1 MILIM
6 HKYIEQAKK
15 LEQIFQVNNNIK
27 CVNTY
32 TDLFK
37 AIKNNVKELKAVLF
51 SISSTKT
58 NVCKIIDKI
67 NSQLDRKIPIFLIT
81 NKYLDRNDQQIFE
94 AFYRGIVYEIE
105 ETSPAYLLRAKLKN
119 IMGIYSENE
128 ILKNSMENLK
138 EEKLIKL
145 LEVASFSNTKDKE
158 RNPKIKNIGKITET
172 ILKGLNKRKLCKYSA
187 HEIRLISLASQLYDI
202 GKSFVDDK
210 TGNEYTIEGAK
221 ILKKYLTD
229 KEISEY
235 AYNIA
240 LLHRE
245 RIDGK
250 GKPYGLLGENIPIYS
265 QVVGLADIYNNLSD
279 YSHEEIIEKIK
290 SKEYGEFSKDIIEI
304 LEKEGKNLLKVNYKN
319 CI

>member
-6 HKYIEQAKK
+6 HKYMEQAKK
-15 LEQIFQVNNNIK
+15 LEQVFQVNSDTK

-37 AIKNNVKELKAVLF
+37 AIKNNAKELKAVLF

-67 NSQLDRKIPIFLIT
+67 HSQINRKIPIFLIT
-81 NKYLDRNDQQIFE
+81 NRYLDVNEKQVFE
-94 AFYRGIVYEIE
+94 AFYKGIVDEIE
-105 ETSPAYLLRAKLKN
+105 ETSPPYLLRAKMKN

-128 ILKNSMENLK
+128 KLKNSMENLI
-138 EEKLIKL
+138 EEKLTKL

-187 HEIRLISLASQLYDI
+187 HEIKLISLASQLYDI

-250 GKPYGLLGENIPIYS
+250 GKPYGLLGKNIPIYS
-265 QVVGLADIYNNLSD
+265 QVVGLADIYNNLSN